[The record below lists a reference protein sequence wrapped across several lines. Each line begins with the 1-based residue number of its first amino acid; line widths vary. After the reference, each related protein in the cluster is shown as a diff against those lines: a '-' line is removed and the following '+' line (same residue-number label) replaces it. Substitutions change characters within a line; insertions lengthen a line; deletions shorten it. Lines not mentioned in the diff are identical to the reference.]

1 MPEEEELVTGG
12 SGRSPTLSEFNGE
25 MFRLARQFR
34 DLTQKEFAVA
44 ISAEPSTISRIEN
57 GLIAPSE
64 DLALRASQKL
74 NLPVAFFSQPEKV
87 YGLPISVHPMWRRK
101 AAVSQRDIDVALA
114 GMNMRLLHVRRLMK
128 SFEFE
133 PVLSLPQF
141 DVESHDGDT
150 QKIATLVRRAWQ
162 MPNGPVDDL
171 TAWVERAGCF
181 VIHVQLPDA
190 AMDGVTLRSPDLPP
204 CIFLNKSLPAD
215 RMRFTLAHELGHLIM
230 HRYPTQ
236 DMETE
241 ANAFAGQFLVPSDDI
256 QPYFR
261 GRRIDL
267 RLLASLKPEWKV
279 AMQSLLYRAKELG
292 HVDSNQARYLWQQ
305 FNRLKI
311 RMREPAELDFPQEVP
326 TLAPRMLNLHLEQ
339 LDYSVADLEK
349 VVNMYETEIPTFH
362 NLNPG
367 KLGLRLVS

>member
-1 MPEEEELVTGG
+1 MPEELVAGG
-12 SGRSPTLSEFNGE
+12 SGRTPMLRTFNGE
-25 MFRLARQFR
+25 MFRLARQVR
-34 DLTQKEFAVA
+34 GLTQKEFAKT
-44 ISAEPSTISRIEN
+44 ISTEPSTVSRVEN
-57 GLIAPSE
+57 GLIEPSE
-64 DLALRASQKL
+64 DFALRASKTL
-74 NLPVAFFSQPEKV
+74 NLPMDFFHQPEKV
-87 YGLPISVHPMWRRK
+87 YGLPISIHPMWRK
-101 AAVSQRDIDVALA
+101 KSAVAQRDIDLALA

-141 DVESHDGDT
+141 DIESNDGDT

-162 MPNGPVDDL
+162 MPNGPIDDL
-171 TAWVERAGCF
+171 TAWVERAGCI
-181 VIHVQLPDA
+181 VIHVNLPDA

-230 HRYPTQ
+230 HRHPTQ

-241 ANAFAGQFLVPSDDI
+241 ANAFAGQFLVPSNDI
-256 QPYFR
+256 HPYFR

-311 RMREPAELDFPQEVP
+311 RMREPAELDFAHEVP
-326 TLAPRMLNLHLEQ
+326 TLAPQMLNLHLEQ
-339 LDYSVADLEK
+339 LGYSVADLEK
-349 VVNMYETEIPTFH
+349 VVNMYESEIQTFH
-362 NLNPG
+362 NLKSG
-367 KLGLRLVS
+367 KPELRLV